1 MSAGDQFGFLEA
13 GGISVDLA
21 GIPGMSQYRPTVQLY
36 DLSTVSDCD
45 LCILLRRHRQVTVRS
60 PVSHIRDL
68 RSLST
73 ARHTRKVIDLVVS
86 ILDGGVSV
94 LYPGGVQ
101 THLGFFG
108 CSVIFSTSRTS
119 IHEV

>member
-73 ARHTRKVIDLVVS
+73 ARHTRKVKISSSRFSTAACPYCILVGS
-86 ILDGGVSV
+86 KPI
-94 LYPGGVQ
+94 
-101 THLGFFG
+101 LGFLG
-108 CSVIFSTSRTS
+108 AV
-119 IHEV
+119 